1 MDKMGYQGFYR
12 QPEERQMKFFS
23 YLLIGLLL
31 IFVSLTGPDAFAATI
46 RVSSQSEYHEAAKS
60 LQPGDTIEL
69 ANGEWKNFE
78 ILFSGVGQKD
88 KPITL
93 TAEEKGKVFITGISN
108 LRIAGEYLVVS
119 GLVFKDGYTPTS
131 EVVSFRHNKNSLAN
145 HSRITEIVIDGFN
158 NPERTESDY
167 WVSMYGKHNRF
178 DHSYLAGKNNN
189 GVTMAVR
196 LNTRESQE
204 NHHRIDH
211 NYFGH
216 RPILGSNGGET
227 LRIGTSHHSLTN
239 SFTIVEDNYFD
250 RCDGEVEIISNKSGS
265 SIIRGNVFFESRGT
279 LTLRHGN
286 DNLVENN
293 VFFGNGVDHT
303 GGIRVIN
310 KRQTIRNNYMEG
322 LTGTRFG
329 SAFVIMNGVPN
340 SPINRYH
347 QVEDTLIENNT
358 IIDGSHI
365 ELAGGSDEER
375 SAAPKTTRFINNLV
389 YNADGNDPFAIHDD
403 ISGIT
408 FEGNVHN
415 ELAEFKISKGFSSQ
429 EVKLTRQANGLL
441 MPADGSLKG
450 VGIKPGLKVL
460 DKASTGPDWYPKP
473 DKTAR
478 FDTGQTHTINAEGD
492 ELIEAV
498 ANAKAGDVIVLT
510 PGKYLVEKIISL
522 DKPVTIKSMDGDKPT
537 LEFERTTLFEILEGG
552 ALKLEGLII
561 SGKSA
566 PDVAG
571 NSLVRTS
578 RYSMLDAYDLIVKD
592 CEIMDLDVNHS
603 FNFLT
608 VAKGTFAEH
617 IEIHDSSFSNIT
629 GAILPLDRE
638 TDDLGLYN
646 AEYVVV
652 TNSTFS
658 KIGKAMLTI
667 YRGGTDESTFGPHV
681 EISDTSLVSVGSNK
695 RNKTGASVHLHG
707 IQVVDIKNNEFKE
720 SKPIRVVQTVGEP
733 VTSISNNNFVAT
745 PAPEIING
753 TAVLEGNTV
762 SEVEKQ

>member
-1 MDKMGYQGFYR
+1 
-12 QPEERQMKFFS
+12 MKYFS
-23 YLLIGLLL
+23 YVLIGLLL
-31 IFVSLTGPDAFAATI
+31 NLVSFAGTNAFAATTL
-46 RVSSQSEYHEAAKS
+46 VSSQSEYHEATKN
-60 LQPGDTIEL
+60 LEPGDTIVL

-78 ILFSGVGQKD
+78 ILFSGTGQKD

-93 TAEEKGKVFITGISN
+93 TAEEKGKVFITGMSN
-108 LRIAGEYLVVS
+108 LRMAGEYLLVS
-119 GLVFKDGYTPTS
+119 GLVFKDGHTPTS
-131 EVVSFRHNKNSLAN
+131 EVISFRRNKEHLAN
-145 HSRITEIVIDGFN
+145 NSRVTEVVIDRFN

-167 WVSMYGKHNRF
+167 WVSMYGKNNRF
-178 DHSYLAGKNNN
+178 DHNYLAGKNNN

-196 LNTRESQE
+196 LNSEASQE
-204 NHHRIDH
+204 NRHRIDH

-227 LRIGTSHHSLTN
+227 LRIGTSHYSMSN
-239 SFTIVEDNYFD
+239 SFTTVEDNYFD
-250 RCDGEVEIISNKSGS
+250 RCDGEVEIISNKSGGNVF
-265 SIIRGNVFFESRGT
+265 RRNVFFESRGT

-286 DNLVENN
+286 GNLVEDN

-322 LTGTRFG
+322 LTGSRFG
-329 SAFVIMNGVPN
+329 SAFVIMNGVPD

-347 QVEDTLIENNT
+347 QVENSSILNNT
-358 IIDGSHI
+358 IINASHI
-365 ELAGGSDEER
+365 ELAAGSDAER
-375 SAAPKTTRFINNLV
+375 SAVPKTTRFNNNLI
-389 YNADGNDPFAIHDD
+389 YNEDGKDPFTIHDD
-403 ISGIT
+403 ISGIK
-408 FEGNVHN
+408 FKGNVHN
-415 ELAEFKISKGFSSQ
+415 ELADFQISKGFSSRKF
-429 EVKLTRQANGLL
+429 EMTRLDNGLL
-441 MPADGSLKG
+441 VPANGVLEGKG
-450 VGIKPGLKVL
+450 IDANFKVL
-460 DKASTGPDWYPKP
+460 DRAETGPSWYPKP
-473 DKTAR
+473 DKTDR
-478 FDTGQTHTINAEGD
+478 FDTGQTHTIEAQGD
-492 ELIEAV
+492 KLIEAV
-498 ANAKAGDVIVLT
+498 ANAKAGDVIELK
-510 PGKYLVEKIISL
+510 PGNYLVEKIITL
-522 DKPVTIKSMDGDKPT
+522 DKAVTVRAMNGEKPT
-537 LEFERTTLFEILEGG
+537 IEFERTTLFEILEGG

-578 RYSMLDAYDLIVKD
+578 RYSMLDAYDLIVND
-592 CEIMDLDVNHS
+592 CEIKDLDVNHS

-617 IEIHDSSFSNIT
+617 IEIHNSSFSNIT

-652 TNSTFS
+652 TNSTFNN
-658 KIGKAMLTI
+658 IGKAMLTI

-681 EISDTSLVSVGSNK
+681 EISESSLVSVGNNK
-695 RNKTGASVHLHG
+695 RNKTSASVHLHG
-707 IQVVDIKNNEFKE
+707 IQVVDIKQNEFKE
-720 SKPIRVVQTVGEP
+720 SKAIRVVQTVGEP
-733 VTSISNNNFVAT
+733 VTRISSNHFLAT

-753 TAVLEGNTV
+753 TAILEGNTV

>member
-1 MDKMGYQGFYR
+1 
-12 QPEERQMKFFS
+12 MKYFS
-23 YLLIGLLL
+23 YLLSGLLL
-31 IFVSLTGPDAFAATI
+31 ILVSLAGASAYATTT
-46 RVSSQSEYHEAAKS
+46 RVSSQTEYHDAAKN

-69 ANGEWKNFE
+69 ANGEWKDFE
-78 ILFSGVGQKD
+78 ILFSGIGQED

-93 TAEEKGKVFITGISN
+93 TAEEKGKVFITGVSN
-108 LRIAGEYLVVS
+108 LRISGEYLVVS

-131 EVVSFRHNKNSLAN
+131 AVVSFRRNKDNLAN

-167 WVSMYGKHNRF
+167 WVSMYGKNNRF
-178 DHSYLAGKNNN
+178 DHNYLAGKNNN

-196 LNTRESQE
+196 LDSEGSQE

-227 LRIGTSHHSLTN
+227 LRIGTSHYSLTN
-239 SFTIVEDNYFD
+239 SFTVVEDNYFD
-250 RCDGEVEIISNKSGS
+250 RCDGEVEIISNKSGGN
-265 SIIRGNVFFESRGT
+265 IIRGNVFFESRGT

-329 SAFVIMNGVPN
+329 SAFVIMNGVPD

-347 QVEDTLIENNT
+347 QVEDTLIENNS

-375 SAAPKTTRFINNLV
+375 SAVPKSTKFINNLV
-389 YNADGNDPFAIHDD
+389 YNADGNDPFTIHDD
-403 ISGIT
+403 ISGIE
-408 FEGNVHN
+408 FDGNVQN
-415 ELAEFKISKGFSSQ
+415 ELTEFKISRGFSRQ
-429 EVKLTRQANGLL
+429 KVKLTRQSNGLL
-441 MPADGSLKG
+441 MPADGSLEG
-450 VGIKPGLKVL
+450 VGVKPGLKVL
-460 DKASTGPDWYPKP
+460 DKASTGPAWYPKP
-473 DKTAR
+473 EKTAR
-478 FDTGQTHTINAEGD
+478 FDTGQTHTIKAEGD
-492 ELIEAV
+492 KLIEAV
-498 ANAKAGDVIVLT
+498 ANAKAGDVIELK
-510 PGKYLVEKIISL
+510 PGNYLVEKIISL
-522 DKPVTIKSMDGDKPT
+522 DKAVTIRALNGEKPT

-592 CEIMDLDVNHS
+592 CEISDLDVNHS

-608 VAKGTFAEH
+608 ISKGTFAER
-617 IEIHDSSFSNIT
+617 IEIHNSSFSNIT

-652 TNSTFS
+652 AGSSFDN
-658 KIGKAMLTI
+658 IGKAVLTI

-681 EISDTSLVSVGSNK
+681 EINDSKLNSVGLNK

-707 IQVVDIKNNEFKE
+707 IQVVSITDNEFKE
-720 SKPIRVVQTVGEP
+720 SKSIRVVQTVGEP
-733 VTSISNNNFVAT
+733 VTKIKNNRFLAT

-753 TAVLEGNTV
+753 TAIMSGNTV
-762 SEVEKQ
+762 SESVEP

>member
-1 MDKMGYQGFYR
+1 
-12 QPEERQMKFFS
+12 MKFFS
-23 YLLIGLLL
+23 YLLTWSLL
-31 IFVSLTGPDAFAATI
+31 ILVSLAGTSAFAATTL
-46 RVSSQSEYHEAAKS
+46 VSSQSEYNDAVKDLE
-60 LQPGDTIEL
+60 PGDTIVL

-78 ILFSGVGQKD
+78 ILFSGTGLED

-93 TAEEKGKVFITGISN
+93 NAEENGKVFITGVSN

-131 EVVSFRHNKNSLAN
+131 EVVSFRHNKKNLAN
-145 HSRITEIVIDGFN
+145 NSRITEIVIDGFN

-167 WVSMYGKHNRF
+167 WVSMYGKNNRF
-178 DHSYLAGKNNN
+178 DHNYLAGKNNN

-196 LNTRESQE
+196 LNSEASQE

-227 LRIGTSHHSLTN
+227 LRIGTSHYSMSN
-239 SFTIVEDNYFD
+239 SFTVVEDNYFD
-250 RCDGEVEIISNKSGS
+250 RCDGEVEIISNKSGNN
-265 SIIRGNVFFESRGT
+265 IIRGNVFFESRGT

-365 ELAGGSDEER
+365 ELAGGSDAER
-375 SAAPKTTRFINNLV
+375 SAVPKTTRFINNLV
-389 YNADGNDPFAIHDD
+389 YNANGKDPFTIHDD

-408 FEGNVHN
+408 FEGNVQN
-415 ELAEFKISKGFSSQ
+415 ELAEFQIDQGFSSQ
-429 EVKLTRQANGLL
+429 KVNLTRQDNGLL
-441 MPADGSLKG
+441 MPVDGSLKG
-450 VGIKPGLKVL
+450 VGVKPGLKVL
-460 DKASTGPDWYPKP
+460 NKASTGPSWYPKP
-473 DKTAR
+473 EKTAR
-478 FDTGQTHTINAEGD
+478 FDTGQTHTIEADGD
-492 ELIEAV
+492 QLIKAV
-498 ANAKAGDVIVLT
+498 ANAKAGDVIELK
-510 PGKYLVEKIISL
+510 PGNYLVEKIITL
-522 DKPVTIKSMDGDKPT
+522 DKAVTIRAMNGEKPT
-537 LEFERTTLFEILEGG
+537 LEYERTTLFEILEGG

-578 RYSMLDAYDLIVKD
+578 RYSMLDAYDLVVKN

-681 EISDTSLVSVGSNK
+681 DISDTSLVSVGKNK

-707 IQVVDIKNNEFKE
+707 IQVVDIKNNEFEE

-733 VTSISNNNFVAT
+733 VTSISNNHFVAT
-745 PAPEIING
+745 PAPEIVNG
-753 TAVLEGNTV
+753 TAILEANTF
-762 SEVEKQ
+762 SEAEKQ

>member
-1 MDKMGYQGFYR
+1 MKYFYYS
-12 QPEERQMKFFS
+12 MTGV
-23 YLLIGLLL
+23 LLILS
-31 IFVSLTGPDAFAATI
+31 SLAGSNAFASTI
-46 RVSSQSEYHEAAKS
+46 RVNSQSEYHDATKN
-60 LQPGDTIEL
+60 LQPGDTIKL
-69 ANGEWKNFE
+69 ANGEWTNFE
-78 ILFSGVGQKD
+78 IVFSGIGEKD

-93 TAEEKGKVFITGISN
+93 TAEEKGKVFITGVSN
-108 LRIAGEYLVVS
+108 LRIAGEYLLVS

-131 EVVSFRHNKNSLAN
+131 EVVSFRRNKENLAN
-145 HSRITEIVIDGFN
+145 NSRITEIVIDGFN

-167 WVSMYGKHNRF
+167 WVSMYGKNNRF
-178 DHSYLAGKNNN
+178 DHNYLAGKNNN

-196 LNTRESQE
+196 LNTKDSQE

-239 SFTIVEDNYFD
+239 SFTIVENNYFD

-358 IIDGSHI
+358 IINASHI
-365 ELAGGSDEER
+365 ELAGGSDTER
-375 SAAPKTTRFINNLV
+375 SAVPLTTRFDNNLV
-389 YNADGNDPFAIHDD
+389 YNADGQDPVAIHDD
-403 ISGIT
+403 ISGIE
-408 FEGNVHN
+408 FEGNVQN
-415 ELAEFKISKGFSSQ
+415 EIENFKIPQGFSSQ
-429 EVKLTRQANGLL
+429 KVKLSRQANGLL
-441 MPADGSLKG
+441 VPADGDLKG
-450 VGIKPGLKVL
+450 IGADPGLKVL
-460 DKASTGPDWYPKP
+460 DKAATGPDWYPKP

-478 FDTGQTHTINAEGD
+478 FDTGQTITIKAEGD
-492 ELIEAV
+492 KLIEAV
-498 ANAKAGDVIVLT
+498 ANAKAGDIIVLK
-510 PGKYLVEKIISL
+510 PGNYLVEKIISL
-522 DKPVTIKSMDGDKPT
+522 DKPVTIRSMGDEKPT

-552 ALKLEGLII
+552 ALKLEGLVI

-578 RYSMLDAYDLIVKD
+578 RYSMLDAYDLVVSD
-592 CEIMDLDVNHS
+592 CEIKDLDVNHS
-603 FNFLT
+603 FNFLS
-608 VAKGTFAEH
+608 ASKGTFAEH
-617 IEIHDSSFSNIT
+617 IKILNSSFSNIT
-629 GAILPLDRE
+629 GAILPLDKE

-646 AEYVVV
+646 AEYVVI
-652 TNSTFS
+652 SGS
-658 KIGKAMLTI
+658 KFENIGKAVLNI

-681 EISDTSLVSVGSNK
+681 EISDTSLVSVGNNK
-695 RNKTGASVHLHG
+695 RNKTGASIHLHG
-707 IQVVDIKNNEFKE
+707 IQVVDIKNNEFKQ

-733 VTSISNNNFVAT
+733 VTRISNNNFVAT
-745 PAPEIING
+745 PAPEVING
-753 TAVLEGNTV
+753 TAILEGNTV
-762 SEVEKQ
+762 SKVEKQ

>member
-1 MDKMGYQGFYR
+1 MRY
-12 QPEERQMKFFS
+12 FS
-23 YLLIGLLL
+23 YSMFGLLL
-31 IFVSLTGPDAFAATI
+31 IFGVFAGSNSHAATI
-46 RVSSQSEYHEAAKS
+46 RVSSQSEYHNATKN
-60 LQPGDTIEL
+60 LQPGDTVEL
-69 ANGEWKNFE
+69 ANGEWANFE
-78 ILFSGVGQKD
+78 IVFSGIGEKD

-93 TAEEKGKVFITGISN
+93 TAEEKGKVFITGLSN

-131 EVVSFRHNKNSLAN
+131 EVVSFRRNKENLAN
-145 HSRITEIVIDGFN
+145 NSRVTEVVIDGFN

-167 WVSMYGKHNRF
+167 WVSMYGKNNRF
-178 DHSYLAGKNNN
+178 DHNYLAGKNNN

-196 LNTRESQE
+196 LNSEASQL
-204 NHHRIDH
+204 NRHRIDH

-227 LRIGTSHHSLTN
+227 LRIGTSHYSMSN
-239 SFTIVEDNYFD
+239 SFTVVENNYFD
-250 RCDGEVEIISNKSGS
+250 RCDGEVEIISNKSGGNV
-265 SIIRGNVFFESRGT
+265 IRGNVFFESRGT

-310 KRQTIRNNYMEG
+310 KRQMIRNNYMEG

-329 SAFVIMNGVPN
+329 SAFVIMNGVPD

-347 QVEDTLIENNT
+347 QVENTTIINNT
-358 IIDGSHI
+358 IINASHI
-365 ELAGGSDEER
+365 ELAAGSDSER
-375 SAAPKTTRFINNLV
+375 SAVPKTTRFNNNLV
-389 YNADGNDPFAIHDD
+389 YNEDGKDPFTIHDD
-403 ISGIT
+403 ISGIK
-408 FEGNVHN
+408 FKGNVHN
-415 ELAEFKISKGFSSQ
+415 EMAEFQIGSGFSSHDI
-429 EVKLTRQANGLL
+429 KLIRQDNGLL
-441 MPADGSLKG
+441 VPAGGALKG
-450 VGIKPGLKVL
+450 KGIDADFKVL
-460 DKASTGPDWYPKP
+460 DRSETGPDWYPKP
-473 DKTAR
+473 EKTAR
-478 FDTGQTHTINAEGD
+478 FDTGQTHTIEADGD
-492 ELIEAV
+492 QLIKAV
-498 ANAKAGDVIVLT
+498 ANAKAGDVIELK
-510 PGKYLVEKIISL
+510 PGNYLVEKIITL
-522 DKPVTIKSMDGDKPT
+522 DKAVTIRAMNGEKPT
-537 LEFERTTLFEILEGG
+537 LEYERTTLFEIQEGG

-578 RYSMLDAYDLIVKD
+578 RYSMLDAYDLIVRD
-592 CEIMDLDVNHS
+592 CEVRDLDVNHS

-617 IEIHDSSFSNIT
+617 IEIHNSSFSNIT

-652 TNSTFS
+652 TNSTFNN
-658 KIGKAMLTI
+658 IGKAMLTI

-681 EISDTSLVSVGSNK
+681 EISDTSLVLVGGNK

-707 IQVVDIKNNEFKE
+707 IQVVDIKNNEFKD
-720 SKPIRVVQTVGEP
+720 SRPTRVVQTVGEP
-733 VTSISNNNFVAT
+733 VTRIRNNDFVAT
-745 PAPEIING
+745 LAPEITNG

-762 SEVEKQ
+762 SEVKKQ

>member
-1 MDKMGYQGFYR
+1 MRYL
-12 QPEERQMKFFS
+12 S

-31 IFVSLTGPDAFAATI
+31 VLSGLAGSSVFAATI
-46 RVSSQSEYHEAAKS
+46 RVSSQSEYRDATKN

-69 ANGEWKNFE
+69 ANGEWENFE
-78 ILFSGVGQKD
+78 ILFTGFGLKD

-93 TAEEKGKVFITGISN
+93 TAEEKGKVFITGVSN

-119 GLVFKDGYTPTS
+119 GLVFKNGYTPTS
-131 EVVSFRHNKNSLAN
+131 EVVSYRRNKENLAN
-145 HSRITEIVIDGFN
+145 HSRITEIVIDDFN

-167 WVSMYGKHNRF
+167 WVSMYGKNNRF
-178 DHSYLAGKNNN
+178 DHNYLAGKNNN

-196 LNTRESQE
+196 LNTEDSQE

-227 LRIGTSHHSLTN
+227 LRIGTSHYSMSN
-239 SFTIVEDNYFD
+239 SFTVVEDNYFD
-250 RCDGEVEIISNKSGS
+250 RCDGEVEIISNKSGGNVF
-265 SIIRGNVFFESRGT
+265 RGNVFFESRGT

-310 KRQTIRNNYMEG
+310 KRQTIRNNYMEA

-358 IIDGSHI
+358 IIDAGHV
-365 ELAGGSDEER
+365 ELAAGSDDER
-375 SAAPKTTRFINNLV
+375 SAVPLTTRFVNNLV
-389 YNADGNDPFAIHDD
+389 YNTNGKDPFTIHDD
-403 ISGIT
+403 ISGIE

-415 ELAEFKISKGFSSQ
+415 EIAGFKLTNGFTAQ
-429 EVKLTRQANGLL
+429 KVKLSRQANGLL
-441 MPADGSLKG
+441 APADGSLKS
-450 VGIKPGLKVL
+450 VGMAPGLKVL
-460 DKASTGPDWYPKP
+460 DKAATGPDWYPKP

-478 FDTGQTHTINAEGD
+478 FDGGRTITIKAEGD
-492 ELIEAV
+492 KLIEAV
-498 ANAKAGDVIVLT
+498 ANANAGDVIVLK
-510 PGKYLVEKIISL
+510 PGNYLVEKIITL
-522 DKPVTIKSMDGDKPT
+522 DIPITIRSMGDEKPT
-537 LEFERTTLFEILEGG
+537 LEFERTTLFEIHEGG
-552 ALKLEGLII
+552 ALKLEGLVI

-578 RYSMLDAYDLIVKD
+578 RYSMLDAYDLVVRD
-592 CEIMDLDVNHS
+592 CEIRDLDVNHS
-603 FNFLT
+603 FNFLS

-617 IEIHDSSFSNIT
+617 IEIHDSNFSNIT

-646 AEYVVV
+646 AEYVVI
-652 TNSTFS
+652 SGSSFS

-681 EISDTSLVSVGSNK
+681 EIRDTRLNSVGNNK

-707 IQVVDIKNNEFKE
+707 IQVVTIRDNEFEK

-733 VTSISNNNFVAT
+733 VTKITNNRFNET

-753 TAVLEGNTV
+753 TAIMTGNTI
-762 SEVEKQ
+762 SGAGEP

>member
-1 MDKMGYQGFYR
+1 MRY
-12 QPEERQMKFFS
+12 FS

-31 IFVSLTGPDAFAATI
+31 ILSSLLSVNAHSATTRVSTQTEYQAAT
-46 RVSSQSEYHEAAKS
+46 KN
-60 LQPGDTIEL
+60 LQPGDTIVL
-69 ANGEWKNFE
+69 ANGEWENFE
-78 ILFSGVGQKD
+78 ILFSGVGLKD

-93 TAEEKGKVFITGISN
+93 TAEEKGKVFITGVSN

-131 EVVSFRHNKNSLAN
+131 EVVSFRRNKENLAN

-178 DHSYLAGKNNN
+178 DHNYLAGKNNN

-196 LNTRESQE
+196 LNSEESQE

-227 LRIGTSHHSLTN
+227 LRIGTSHYSMSN
-239 SFTIVEDNYFD
+239 SYTVVEDNYFD

-265 SIIRGNVFFESRGT
+265 NIIRGNVFFESRGT

-329 SAFVIMNGVPN
+329 SAFVIMNGVPD

-365 ELAGGSDEER
+365 ELAGGSDAER
-375 SAAPKTTRFINNLV
+375 SAVPKTTRFINNLIHS
-389 YNADGNDPFAIHDD
+389 ADGNDPFTIHDD

-408 FEGNVHN
+408 FDGNVQN
-415 ELAEFKISKGFSSQ
+415 ELAEFKINQGFSSQ
-429 EVKLTRQANGLL
+429 KVKLTRQANGLL

-460 DKASTGPDWYPKP
+460 DRAATGPGWYPKP

-478 FDTGQTHTINAEGD
+478 FDTGQTHFIKAEGD
-492 ELIEAV
+492 KLIEAV
-498 ANAKAGDVIVLT
+498 ANARAGDVIELQ
-510 PGKYLVEKIISL
+510 PGNYLVEKIITL
-522 DKPVTIKSMDGDKPT
+522 DKAVTIRSMGDEKST
-537 LEFERTTLFEILEGG
+537 IEFERTTLFEILEGG

-578 RYSMLDAYDLIVKD
+578 RYSMLDAYDLVVRD
-592 CEIMDLDVNHS
+592 CEIRDLDVNHS

-646 AEYVVV
+646 AEYVVI
-652 TNSTFS
+652 TGSTFN
-658 KIGKAMLTI
+658 KIGKAMLII

-681 EISDTSLVSVGSNK
+681 EIRDSSLNSVGKNK

-707 IQVVDIKNNEFKE
+707 IQVVTIKENEFKK
-720 SKPIRVVQTVGEP
+720 SKPIHVVQTVGEP
-733 VTSISNNNFVAT
+733 VTKITNNRFDET

-753 TAVLEGNTV
+753 TAIVTGNTI
-762 SEVEKQ
+762 SGADKP